1 MKTPDTSKKTTSSS
15 AETTYSEVRIL
26 RTEPPAELPGAQ
38 QAAEPNERSKVT
50 WQTVALL
57 VLSALLAA
65 AVIALCV
72 TLNKNIQT
80 AEHLRKL
87 QYDHDAM
94 KKNLSETRCEPTP
107 CSTVQPTC
115 PTPPEV
121 KINQPCQKCE
131 GGWEQDGGQC
141 YFFSISRSSWEDS
154 RNECK
159 RRGGDLVKIDS
170 REEQSFLKNRLQK
183 MDNRDKFWIGLT
195 DSAVEGEWLWVD
207 GSQLSKSLSFWF
219 WQEPDNWRLEN
230 PDGEDCARMGEGWW
244 WDKSCKAPQKSICE
258 KQEEM
263 GRTAVTCV

>member
-1 MKTPDTSKKTTSSS
+1 MTF
-15 AETTYSEVRIL
+15 L
-26 RTEPPAELPGAQ
+26 RKIMSRLTD
-38 QAAEPNERSKVT
+38 NEHKL
-50 WQTVALL
+50 VALL
-57 VLSALLAA
+57 LCIIKFLLTMIIVMYQNTKANSWILHRDDKSVL
-65 AVIALCV
+65 CC
-72 TLNKNIQT
+72 
-80 AEHLRKL
+80 
-87 QYDHDAM
+87 
-94 KKNLSETRCEPTP
+94 NLF
-107 CSTVQPTC
+107 
-115 PTPPEV
+115 
-121 KINQPCQKCE
+121 KDQPCQKCE

-207 GSQLSKSLSFWF
+207 GSQLSKSFWF